1 MKASNISLYFQSTNS
16 SEYLINL
23 IDSPGHVDFTSETS
37 AAVRL
42 ADGAIVV
49 VDVVEGVCA
58 QTRTILQ
65 QAYYEN
71 LKPILFLNK
80 IDRLILER
88 NMSTTDAEE
97 HLRRVLEQV
106 NAVMGN
112 IFATHIFQSEDTT
125 NTGNQESA
133 LESADDSTLYFN
145 PVEGNVIFGSAQDG
159 WGFSLQRFA
168 EMFSPKLGVPV
179 DVLNNSMWGDFYFNS
194 KHKRC
199 DSGAYSKGKT
209 SIFVQMILENV
220 WTLYNNVM
228 TSEIEKVLAF
238 CEKLKLRY
246 RPPKT
251 SSLSRKSILKSICM
265 EWLPLDKSILEKIV
279 EYVVS
284 PAEMFDTKISNLTST
299 EPSLVKNKPEIK
311 FTDDD
316 TSKVIAFI
324 AKMVPI
330 TYHELKACDRG
341 LRDIED
347 EYDADEQVLVAFCRI
362 YCGVLRENSHVH
374 LVKPCYNPK
383 LRNKEELEPVD
394 VKRIYLMM
402 GRNFE
407 PIEEANAGMIVGIWG
422 LQKYVTKTGTLS
434 STKDCPPFV
443 GLDILAPP
451 VVRVAVEPKNID
463 DMPKLVKGLKLLN
476 QVDSCVQIMIQ
487 ETGEHVLCVLGEVHL
502 EKCIRD
508 LTESYA
514 KIQLNVSKPIV
525 QFRETIIDPVNK
537 PKDLLDDEKSATI
550 NARNNACNIKII
562 ALPVPQSIVKFLER
576 NREQLKMFINKIEDE
591 SETFEIG
598 SDCDLRNSLSHEME
612 KHMSGYSITL
622 NDVWSLGPKK
632 LSTCMLVNKSKYK
645 HLNIWSSESVAEG
658 QYDRAIINGFQTA
671 VQAGPLCQEP
681 MHGVCFVMQE
691 FHIDESIDKHDSS
704 ISGIIITSVKEA
716 CRIAFQK
723 QPQRLVGPMYNL
735 SIIAN
740 GDVLG
745 KCYAEISKRNGK
757 VLISDMIEGSGMWML
772 EAVIP
777 VIESFDLANDLRVKT
792 SGLAMPQLS
801 FSHWETIDQDP
812 FWIPTTEEELEQFGD
827 KADFENKAKAYM
839 DSIRERKGL
848 YVDKKLV
855 EFGEKQ
861 RTLSKNK

>member
-1 MKASNISLYFQSTNS
+1 MSQHLEKLKSLQKNVNNIRNICILAHIDHGKTTLADYLIANNGIISTRNAGPMRYLDNRPDEQERKITMKASNISLYFQSSNN

-23 IDSPGHVDFTSETS
+23 IDSPGHVDFSSETS

-42 ADGAIVV
+42 SDGAIVV

-65 QAYYEN
+65 QAYQEN

-88 NMSTTDAEE
+88 NMSTVDAEE

-112 IFATHIFQSEDTT
+112 IFASHVLKAEDTT
-125 NTGNQESA
+125 TDNQQSA
-133 LESADDSTLYFN
+133 LETADDSTLYFN
-145 PVEGNVIFGSAQDG
+145 PIEENVIFGSAQDG
-159 WGFSLQRFA
+159 WGFSLRKFA
-168 EMFSPKLGVPV
+168 EMFAPKLNLKV
-179 DVLNNSMWGDFYFNS
+179 DDLNKAMWGDFFYNT

-199 DSGAYSKGKT
+199 DSGAYSKGKN
-209 SIFVQMILENV
+209 SIFVQMILENI

-228 TSEIEKVLAF
+228 TSELDKISAF
-238 CEKLKLRY
+238 CEKLKLKY

-251 SSLSRKSILKSICM
+251 SSFNRKSILKSICM
-265 EWLPLDKSILEKIV
+265 EWLPLDKSILEKIIEHV
-279 EYVVS
+279 TS
-284 PAEMFDTKISNLTST
+284 PAETFNMKISNLISDNYTTS
-299 EPSLVKNKPEIK
+299 EIQ
-311 FTDDD
+311 FSDDD
-316 TSKVIAFI
+316 SSKVIAFI

-347 EYDADEQVLVAFCRI
+347 EYDPDEQVLVAFCRI

-374 LVKPCYNPK
+374 LVKPNYNPK
-383 LRNKEELEPVD
+383 LKNKEELEPVD
-394 VKRIYLMM
+394 IKRIYLMM

-407 PIEEANAGMIVGIWG
+407 PIEEAHAGMIIGIWG
-422 LQKYVTKTGTLS
+422 LQKYVIKTGTLS
-434 STKDCPPFV
+434 SSKDCPPFV

-451 VVRVAVEPKNID
+451 VVRVAVEPANID
-463 DMPKLVKGLKLLN
+463 EMPKLVKGLKLLN

-508 LTESYA
+508 LTDSYS
-514 KIQLNVSKPIV
+514 KIQLINSKPIV

-537 PKDLLDDEKSATI
+537 PKDLIDDEKSAII
-550 NARNNACNIKII
+550 NARGKTCTIKMFAF
-562 ALPVPQSIVKFLER
+562 ALPQSIVKFLER
-576 NREQLKMFINKIEDE
+576 NREQLKMFINKIEEE
-591 SETFEIG
+591 SSVVEML
-598 SDCDLRNSLSHEME
+598 DNDLRNSLSNEINEHLPCELFTVDD
-612 KHMSGYSITL
+612 I
-622 NDVWSLGPKK
+622 WSLGPKK
-632 LSTCMLVNKSKYK
+632 LSTCILVNKSEYK
-645 HLNIWSSESVAEG
+645 HLNFWSSEAIAG

-681 MHGVCFVMQE
+681 MHGVGFIMQE

-704 ISGIIITSVKEA
+704 ISGIIITSVKDA

-745 KCYAEISKRNGK
+745 
-757 VLISDMIEGSGMWML
+757 
-772 EAVIP
+772 
-777 VIESFDLANDLRVKT
+777 
-792 SGLAMPQLS
+792 
-801 FSHWETIDQDP
+801 
-812 FWIPTTEEELEQFGD
+812 EL
-827 KADFENKAKAYM
+827 
-839 DSIRERKGL
+839 
-848 YVDKKLV
+848 
-855 EFGEKQ
+855 
-861 RTLSKNK
+861 